1 MGRKYRISYL
11 MGAIIRMPGE
21 RCTQAQ
27 PCEGFAKVAALNQKL
42 GQIQHCRAAVLQGLG
57 TLSLPLA
64 LETRA

>member
-42 GQIQHCRAAVLQGLG
+42 GQIQH
-57 TLSLPLA
+57 
-64 LETRA
+64 